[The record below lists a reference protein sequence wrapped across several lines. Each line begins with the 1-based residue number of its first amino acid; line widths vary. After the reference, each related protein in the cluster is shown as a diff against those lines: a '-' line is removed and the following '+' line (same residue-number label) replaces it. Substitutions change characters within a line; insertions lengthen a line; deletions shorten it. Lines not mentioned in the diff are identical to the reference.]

1 MCLFSIIVVILTIF
15 LVITEEDEEDI
26 EEDIDDID
34 ESDEDSDE
42 LSKMLDKANAKIK
55 QEQMQ
60 QQQQDPL
67 SLKLKEEP
75 PQQAWSVVKT
85 EAEIK
90 KEPNLTPGPNWTVKT
105 QQVRLFSLLF
115 LIVLHKS

>member
-15 LVITEEDEEDI
+15 LVITEED

-105 QQVRLFSLLF
+105 QQVRLFFSPLYF
-115 LIVLHKS
+115 ACVI

>member
-1 MCLFSIIVVILTIF
+1 
-15 LVITEEDEEDI
+15 
-26 EEDIDDID
+26 
-34 ESDEDSDE
+34 
-42 LSKMLDKANAKIK
+42 MLDKANAKIK

-105 QQVRLFSLLF
+105 QQVRLFFLLF
-115 LIVLHKS
+115 ILLVLHKTHCLDLDLNGKRPGVTYDGNSSSYLIGRS

>member
-1 MCLFSIIVVILTIF
+1 
-15 LVITEEDEEDI
+15 
-26 EEDIDDID
+26 
-34 ESDEDSDE
+34 
-42 LSKMLDKANAKIK
+42 MLDKANAKIK

-75 PQQAWSVVKT
+75 PQQAWSMVKT

-105 QQVRLFSLLF
+105 QPVRLYYFLLVDF
-115 LIVLHKS
+115 ENHKFCGNHKYDLLTLFPRPYEQF